1 MIVSVIRKKYL
12 LCWQLA
18 LGKEGVLEKTFGN
31 KMKNKSSVMVIKEGK
46 WWLIRFGQREGK
58 NIPREEVR
66 QMIRQNAATQTLAF

>member
-12 LCWQLA
+12 LCKQLA

-46 WWLIRFGQREGK
+46 W
-58 NIPREEVR
+58 
-66 QMIRQNAATQTLAF
+66 